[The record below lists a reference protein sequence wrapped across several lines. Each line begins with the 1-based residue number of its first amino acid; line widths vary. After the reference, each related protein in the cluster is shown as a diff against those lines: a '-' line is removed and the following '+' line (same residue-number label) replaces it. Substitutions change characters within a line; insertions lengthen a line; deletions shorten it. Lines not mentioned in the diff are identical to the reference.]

1 MDWWFYFSLE
11 FAAEAVGGSLI
22 GAGCGGGA
30 VSAYVNFDDELS
42 ISPAT
47 PAAAD

>member
-1 MDWWFYFSLE
+1 MK
-11 FAAEAVGGSLI
+11 AADLDGVG
-22 GAGCGGGA
+22 CDGGA
-30 VSAYVNFDDELS
+30 VSAYVSLEDEFS